1 MNLRIQTYGK
11 SFINLTPDP
20 RGLDPYPIL
29 SHPIL
34 FHPTNL
40 FQFSR
45 LARQGS
51 LLTDLTQTKLQTVRR
66 PSKRSRRASTTWWT
80 CATWWRRSSPRRG
93 TRTWL
98 RRRTGWVR

>member
-40 FQFSR
+40 FQFQDS
-45 LARQGS
+45 QGKDPS
-51 LLTDLTQTKLQTVRR
+51 LLT
-66 PSKRSRRASTTWWT
+66 
-80 CATWWRRSSPRRG
+80 
-93 TRTWL
+93 
-98 RRRTGWVR
+98 